1 MKIGTTVATLARVRG
16 VMLSALVMVFVLSAS
31 SAFAAKHFMVI
42 QEVFVGPP
50 ADGLNPSLTP
60 DQRAQ
65 YVMLRMTAQGQT
77 LVSGTVIRVEDK
89 DGNILGNFGQLT
101 ANVTAGGGVGCA
113 YPACPAIIIGTQA
126 AKNLFSFAFDR
137 IVDGEVGRVA
147 LPAAGGRACFKDATG
162 GQLYDCVAW
171 GNFSCTVANCP
182 GGANALHSG
191 DTNAPPIGNGCDGNF
206 GTPAAASTGMKF
218 GKTVTRGTFNCAAKE
233 NSTNFALAFP
243 KPVNNAGTN
252 DNTDSDADGL
262 INRLDCNTASA
273 ALLWKPVEVSAQT
286 VTGKPTSTDS
296 WASQNEMSGTGITYD
311 EIRGSL
317 SAINGFTDDTCHSA
331 NGATTSATDSST
343 PPLGDGFYYV
353 VRADGGGS
361 CVGTYGN
368 LSTGTSRDTSLTSC
382 P

>member
-1 MKIGTTVATLARVRG
+1 MLINTRWATLGRGRSATLAAV
-16 VMLSALVMVFVLSAS
+16 VMCLVLGAS
-31 SAFAAKHFMVI
+31 SAFAAKHLMVI

-50 ADGLNPSLTP
+50 ADGLNPNLTP

-65 YVMLRMTAQGQT
+65 YVMLRMTSSGQT
-77 LVSGTVIRVEDK
+77 VVTGTVIRVEDRN
-89 DGNILGNFGQLT
+89 GAILGNFGQFT
-101 ANVTAGGGVGCA
+101 ASVTTGGGVGCA
-113 YPACPAIIIGTQA
+113 YPACPAIVMGTQA
-126 AKNLFSFAFDR
+126 AKNLFSFAFDK
-137 IVDGEVGRVA
+137 IVDGQVGRVA
-147 LPAAGGRACFKDATG
+147 LPAEGGRACFMDATG

-171 GNFSCTVANCP
+171 GNFSCTAANCP
-182 GGANALHSG
+182 AGPNTFHTG
-191 DTNAPPIGNGCDGNF
+191 DNNAPPIGNGCDSNF
-206 GTPAAASTGMKF
+206 GTPTAAATGMKF
-218 GKTVTRGTFNCAAKE
+218 GKTVTRSAFNCVAKE

-273 ALLWKPVEVSAQT
+273 ALLWKPVEVSSQT

-296 WASQNEMSGTGITYD
+296 WASQSEMSGTGISYD

-317 SAINGFTDDTCHSA
+317 SALNGFTDDTCHSP
-331 NGATTSATDSST
+331 NGATTSATDASIPSVAN
-343 PPLGDGFYYV
+343 GFYYL

-368 LSTGTSRDTSLTSC
+368 NTNGTPRDTSLTSC